1 MLPWCRFPDL
11 ERAVVRL
18 LVGLVFAILAVAGLP
33 VAPVSAQHDAAFQ
46 QFLKSDV
53 IPAARRAGV
62 SQATLDRELR
72 GLTADT
78 SLPGLVGPGGKGEPP
93 KVNFQAEFRSPARY
107 FRDSQF
113 NALVAQGRRLMQK
126 HGSTLQ
132 KIEAR
137 YGVPKRIIL
146 AIWARE
152 SGYGGAK
159 IPHDAV
165 RVLATRAFMGQ
176 RPDFFKGE
184 LIAALQ
190 ILDKGDVP
198 RSRMKSSWGG
208 ALGQPQFLPSSYLKY
223 AVDFDGDGRRNI
235 WTSEVDTMAS
245 IANYLAKHN
254 WQTGRDWG
262 YEVVLPDTVSCT
274 REGPDN
280 RQAISAFVSEG
291 VKRVSG
297 RPFPDYEVNR
307 PSNILLPAGRYGP
320 AFIATENFYVIKEYN
335 ESDTYALF
343 IGHLADR
350 YGSNKAFAAGW
361 KPMKE
366 TTRGAVRNLQLR
378 LEGLGHDVGGADGLI
393 GFKTRRS
400 IGKDQEKNGFF
411 ATCWVG

>member
-1 MLPWCRFPDL
+1 MISKFLMLAFCVLSFSSLSALP
-11 ERAVVRL
+11 AT
-18 LVGLVFAILAVAGLP
+18 AGKYD
-33 VAPVSAQHDAAFQ
+33 QAFR
-46 QFLKSDV
+46 QFLASE
-53 IPAARRAGV
+53 IRPAARQAGV
-62 SQATLDRELR
+62 TKATLDRQLK
-72 GLTADT
+72 GLTPDT
-78 SLPGLVGPGGKGEPP
+78 SLPGLVGPGGKGTPP
-93 KVNFQAEFRSPARY
+93 KINFQAEFRSPARY
-107 FRDSQF
+107 FRDGQF
-113 NALVAQGRRLMQK
+113 NALVPGGRRLMKK
-126 HGSTLQ
+126 HSGTLQ

-176 RPDFFKGE
+176 RPGLYKDE

-190 ILDKGDVP
+190 ILQRGDV
-198 RSRMKSSWGG
+198 SRKVMRSSWGG
-208 ALGQPQFLPSSYLKY
+208 AMGQPQFLPSSFLKY
-223 AVDFDGDGRRNI
+223 AVDFDGDGKRNI
-235 WTSEVDTMAS
+235 WTSQVDTMAS
-245 IANYLAKHN
+245 IANYLAKHG
-254 WQTGRDWG
+254 WIKGRDWG
-262 YEVVLPDTVSCT
+262 YEVTLPNTVSCT

-280 RQAISAFVSEG
+280 RQPISAFVQEG
-291 VKRVSG
+291 VQRVSG
-297 RPFPDYEVNR
+297 KPFPAHEINQPGNV
-307 PSNILLPAGRYGP
+307 LLPAGRYGP

-343 IGHLADR
+343 VGHLADR
-350 YGSNKAFAAGW
+350 YGANKAFRGSW

-393 GFKTRRS
+393 GYKTRRS
-400 IGKDQEKNGFF
+400 IGKDQEKSGFF

>member
-1 MLPWCRFPDL
+1 MIRRIATLCS
-11 ERAVVRL
+11 AVL
-18 LVGLVFAILAVAGLP
+18 
-33 VAPVSAQHDAAFQ
+33 AAFVFSGFQ
-46 QFLKSDV
+46 LQAGQYDAQFRQFLKTE
-53 IPAARRAGV
+53 IMPAARQAGV
-62 SQATLDRELR
+62 SQATLDRELA
-72 GLTADT
+72 GLTPDT
-78 SLPGLVGPGGKGEPP
+78 SLPGLVGPGGKGAPP
-93 KVNFQAEFRSPARY
+93 KVNFQSEFKSPARY

-113 NALVAQGRRLMQK
+113 NALVPRGRSLMQK
-126 HGSTLQ
+126 HAAALQ

-159 IPHDAV
+159 IPHDAL
-165 RVLATRAFMGQ
+165 RVVATQAFMGQ

-184 LIAALQ
+184 VIAALK
-190 ILDKGDVP
+190 ILQNGDI
-198 RSRMKSSWGG
+198 SRQAMKSSWGG
-208 ALGQPQFLPSSYLKY
+208 AMGQPQFLPSSYLKY
-223 AVDFDGDGRRNI
+223 AVDFDGDGKRNI

-245 IANYLAKHN
+245 IAHYLSEHGWVKD
-254 WQTGRDWG
+254 RDWG
-262 YEVVLPDTVSCT
+262 YEVILPDSVSCT

-280 RQAISAFVSEG
+280 RQKISAFAREG
-291 VKRVSG
+291 VRRVSG
-297 RPFPDYEVNR
+297 KPFPDHELNR
-307 PSNILLPAGRYGP
+307 PGNILLPAGRYGP
-320 AFIATENFYVIKEYN
+320 AFIATENFYVIKDYN

-350 YGSNKAFAAGW
+350 YGSNKGFAGEW

-366 TTRGAVRNLQLR
+366 TTRGAVRNLQQR

>member
-1 MLPWCRFPDL
+1 MIRRVLKTI
-11 ERAVVRL
+11 
-18 LVGLVFAILAVAGLP
+18 LVIFAGSFLFTGPAAAGKY
-33 VAPVSAQHDAAFQ
+33 DAAFRT
-46 QFLKSDV
+46 FLLSGVAPD
-53 IPAARRAGV
+53 ARQAGI
-62 SQATLDRELR
+62 SQKTLDRELK
-72 GLTADT
+72 GLTPDT
-78 SLPGLVGPGGKGEPP
+78 SLAGLVGPGGKGKPP
-93 KVNFQAEFRSPARY
+93 KTNFQAEFRSPARY

-113 NALVAQGRRLMQK
+113 NALVPGGRRLMQK
-126 HGSTLQ
+126 HASTLK
-132 KIEAR
+132 KIEAT

-176 RPDFFKGE
+176 RPDFFKAE
-184 LIAALQ
+184 LIAALK
-190 ILDKGDVP
+190 ILQNGDV
-198 RSRMKSSWGG
+198 SRHAMKSSWGG
-208 ALGQPQFLPSSYLKY
+208 AMGQPQFLPSSYLKY
-223 AVDFDGDGRRNI
+223 AVDFDGDGKRNI
-235 WTSEVDTMAS
+235 WTSQIDTMAS
-245 IANYLAKHN
+245 IANYLAKHG
-254 WQTGRDWG
+254 WVKGRDWG
-262 YEVVLPDTVSCT
+262 YEVVLPNTVSCT

-280 RQAISAFVSEG
+280 RLKISTLAKEG
-291 VKRVSG
+291 VNRVRG
-297 RPFPDYEVNR
+297 RPFPAHEVNQ
-307 PSNILLPAGRYGP
+307 PGNILLPAGRYGP
-320 AFIATENFYVIKEYN
+320 AFIATENFYVIKDYN

-343 IGHLADR
+343 VGHLADR
-350 YGSNKAFAAGW
+350 YGSNKSFAGDW

>member
-1 MLPWCRFPDL
+1 M
-11 ERAVVRL
+11 EHAVIRSLTFAFAAVLIAL
-18 LVGLVFAILAVAGLP
+18 LSRPEAALAGKYD
-33 VAPVSAQHDAAFQ
+33 AQFQ
-46 QFLKSDV
+46 QFLKSEI
-53 IPAARRAGV
+53 IPAAGRAGV
-62 SQATLDRELR
+62 SQATLDRELA
-72 GLTADT
+72 GLSLDT
-78 SLPGLVGPGGKGEPP
+78 SLPGLVGPGGKGAPP
-93 KVNFQAEFRSPARY
+93 KINFQAEFRSPQRY

-113 NALVAQGRRLMQK
+113 NSLVPGGRRLMKK
-126 HGSTLQ
+126 HAATLN

-159 IPHDAV
+159 IPHDAL
-165 RVLATRAFMGQ
+165 RVLATQAFMGQ
-176 RPDFFKGE
+176 RADFFKGE

-190 ILDKGDVP
+190 ILQKGDVSR
-198 RSRMKSSWGG
+198 RSMKSSWGG
-208 ALGQPQFLPSSYLKY
+208 AMGQPQFLPSSYLKY
-223 AVDFDGDGRRNI
+223 AVDFDGDGKRNI

-245 IANYLAKHN
+245 IANYLSAHGWVK
-254 WQTGRDWG
+254 GRDWG
-262 YEVVLPDTVSCT
+262 YEIFLPESVSCT

-280 RQAISAFVSEG
+280 RQKISSFVREG

-297 RPFPDYEVNR
+297 KPFPGHELNQ
-307 PSNILLPAGRYGP
+307 PGNILLPAGRYGP
-320 AFIATENFYVIKEYN
+320 AFVATENFYVLKEYN

-343 IGHLADR
+343 VGHLADR
-350 YGSNKAFAAGW
+350 YGANKAFVADW

-366 TTRGAVRNLQLR
+366 TTRGAVRNLQVR

>member
-1 MLPWCRFPDL
+1 MIKSLRLIFVAAL
-11 ERAVVRL
+11 IAVM
-18 LVGLVFAILAVAGLP
+18 ATPEPATAGKYD
-33 VAPVSAQHDAAFQ
+33 AQFQ
-46 QFLKSDV
+46 KFLKSDV
-53 IPAARRAGV
+53 IPAARQAGV
-62 SQATLDRELR
+62 SQATLDRELA
-72 GLTADT
+72 GLTPDT
-78 SLPGLVGPGGKGEPP
+78 SLPGLVGPGGKGAPP
-93 KVNFQAEFRSPARY
+93 KVNFQAEFRAPQRY

-113 NALVAQGRRLMQK
+113 NSLVPGGRRLMQK
-126 HGSTLQ
+126 HAATLK

-159 IPHDAV
+159 IPHDAL
-165 RVLATRAFMGQ
+165 RVLATQAFMGQ
-176 RPDFFKGE
+176 RADFFKGE
-184 LIAALQ
+184 LIAALK
-190 ILDKGDVP
+190 ILQNGDVT
-198 RSRMKSSWGG
+198 RRAMRSSWGG
-208 ALGQPQFLPSSYLKY
+208 AMGQPQFLPSSYLKY
-223 AVDFDGDGRRNI
+223 AVDFDGDGKRNI
-235 WTSEVDTMAS
+235 WTSEIDTMAS
-245 IANYLAKHN
+245 IANYLAAHGWAKE
-254 WQTGRDWG
+254 RDWG
-262 YEVVLPDTVSCT
+262 YEVHLPESVSCT

-280 RQAISAFVSEG
+280 RQKISTFVNEG

-297 RPFPDYEVNR
+297 KPFPNYELNR
-307 PSNILLPAGRYGP
+307 PGNILLPAGRYGP
-320 AFIATENFYVIKEYN
+320 AFIATENFYVLKEYN

-343 IGHLADR
+343 VGHLADR
-350 YGSNKAFAAGW
+350 YGNNKAFIGDW